1 VDSQIPKETVS
12 LIIPTLRRPEHL
24 SRCLASLVSQTL
36 KPTEIL
42 AGIRA
47 DDDSNDEV
55 IRSFQDR
62 LPVRKVE
69 AKGVGVVGSMNSCL
83 REARGDYIALLDDD
97 IELPPDWIERMVAHI
112 RGDPHVYAAGGR
124 DMLQDHPEMR
134 RTEPVTE
141 DVGRFHWFG
150 RITGNHHRGGG
161 KARKV
166 DILRGSNFMLRGDF
180 LRKAGFET
188 ELRGK
193 GAQVNWEL
201 ALALQAR
208 QEGARFVYDPEVQI
222 IHHVGPRFDDD
233 KIHRGGFDVASI
245 VDIAFNETLVI
256 LKHGRGLFRAT
267 GFAWQLLVGSAV
279 CPGVLHFLRQLV
291 KRQPHVFTRFRA
303 SIYGHRMAAR
313 HCLKKDGGR
322 LSAESSKLSDT
333 GEEGKPLRLAIV
345 MPSAHP
351 RGGSEEALVQLLRSQ
366 DQAKVTVPLLIFL
379 EDGELKRVCEGL
391 GVPVKVIESGRL
403 REPWK
408 HAAAVLRIA
417 RLLKSHRI
425 EAVLGWMT
433 KAHIYSGVAG
443 KLAGLPAFYYQH
455 GLPDDGVV
463 DRLSRKVPAA
473 GALGCSEFV
482 AREQQARVSY
492 PVVGA
497 PVAADTKRFDAVAE
511 IPAAEMR
518 RNLGLDGEA
527 PLVGIV
533 ARLQRWKGVHVYA
546 EAMSAVCKEI
556 PNVCGVIVGGM
567 HDLEPDYEPWLKN
580 RIRELGM
587 SEKIRM
593 VGVQR
598 NVPEWMQAMDVV
610 VHASEREPFGI
621 VVVEA
626 MALGKPVVA
635 TRPGGPEEIITHDSD
650 GQLVAWNKPD
660 ALAEAILKYLRDP
673 EWARAIGER
682 AKQRS
687 GNYTVEKYAER
698 VGTALRKLLR
708 KEEKV

>member
-1 VDSQIPKETVS
+1 MKEQPPSGEAVS

-24 SRCLASLVSQTL
+24 ARCLASLVPQTL
-36 KPTEIL
+36 QATEVL
-42 AGIRA
+42 VGIRA
-47 DDDSNDEV
+47 DDRSNEET
-55 IRSFQDR
+55 IERFKDR

-83 REARGDYIALLDDD
+83 REANGDYIALLDDD
-97 IELPPDWIERMVAHI
+97 IELPPNWIERMVGHL
-112 RGDPHVYAAGGR
+112 RGRPDVYAAGGR

-161 KARKV
+161 KARRV

-180 LRKAGFET
+180 LKRAGFEV

-208 QEGARFVYDPEVQI
+208 QGGARFVYDPQVEI

-233 KIHRGGFDVASI
+233 KIHRGGFDVTSI

-256 LKHGRGLFRAT
+256 LKHGRGLFRIT
-267 GFAWQLLVGSAV
+267 GFAWQLLVGSAL

-291 KRQPHVFTRFRA
+291 KRQPHVITRFRA
-303 SIYGHRMAAR
+303 SMRGHLEAAN
-313 HCLKKDGGR
+313 HCLRGEAG
-322 LSAESSKLSDT
+322 ATGSSNVRAN
-333 GEEGKPLRLAIV
+333 GEAGQSPLRLAIV

-351 RGGSEEALVQLLRSQ
+351 RGGSEEALLQLLRSQ
-366 DQAKVTVPLLIFL
+366 GAAGLVVGLLVFL
-379 EDGELKRVCEGL
+379 EDGELRAVCEGL
-391 GVPVKVIESGRL
+391 GVEVKVVKGGRL

-417 RLLKSHRI
+417 RLLKTHQI
-425 EAVLGWMT
+425 EMVLGWMT
-433 KAHIYSGVAG
+433 KAHIYSGIAG
-443 KLAGLPAFYYQH
+443 KLARVPAVYYQH
-455 GLPDDGVV
+455 GLPDDGAV
-463 DRLSRKVPAA
+463 DRLSRKIPAA

-482 AREQQARVSY
+482 AREQQARVTY
-492 PVVGA
+492 PVLGV
-497 PVAADTKRFDAVAE
+497 PVAADTQRFEDAAGV
-511 IPAAEMR
+511 PAPEMR
-518 RNLGLDGEA
+518 DKLGLAREG

-546 EAMSAVCKEI
+546 EAMAAVCAEI
-556 PNVCGVIVGGM
+556 PGARGVIVGGL
-567 HDLEPDYEPWLKN
+567 HDLEPDYEPWLRN
-580 RIRELGM
+580 RIKELGM
-587 SEKIRM
+587 TEKIRM

-598 NVPEWMQAMDVV
+598 NIPDWMQAMDVV

-626 MALGKPVVA
+626 MSLGKPVVA
-635 TRPGGPEEIITHDSD
+635 TLPGGPEEIITD
-650 GQLVAWNKPD
+650 GTDGRLVPWNRPD

-673 EWARAIGER
+673 DWARSVGER

-687 GNYTVEKYAER
+687 REYSVEKYAER
-698 VGTALRKLLR
+698 LGRALRSLS
-708 KEEKV
+708 KEKS